1 MTVLQHRAEAL
12 QAIHGEIER
21 LGARLIAISPQ
32 MEKYND
38 TITREKKLTF
48 TIVSD
53 VHNRIAEQ
61 LGITFTLPEKLQ
73 EIYDNFKINLPRYN
87 GDDSWT
93 LPMPTRL
100 IVDTSLTIRYI
111 QTDPDYTVRP
121 EPADTLEALKNIVK
135 A

>member
-1 MTVLQHRAEAL
+1 M
-12 QAIHGEIER
+12 
-21 LGARLIAISPQ
+21 GAGLIAISPQ

-38 TITREKKLTF
+38 TIIKEKKLTF

-53 VHNRIAEQ
+53 AHNNIAEQ
-61 LGITFTLPEKLQ
+61 LGIKFTLPEKLQ
-73 EIYDNFKINLPRYN
+73 GIYDSFKINLPHYN

-111 QTDPDYTVRP
+111 EIDPDYTVRP
-121 EPADTLEALKNIVK
+121 EPLHTLEVLKDIVQGGRS
-135 A
+135 

>member
-1 MTVLQHRAEAL
+1 
-12 QAIHGEIER
+12 
-21 LGARLIAISPQ
+21 

-38 TITREKKLTF
+38 TITGEKKLTF
-48 TIVSD
+48 TIASD
-53 VHNRIAEQ
+53 MHNRIAEQ
-61 LGITFTLPEKLQ
+61 LGIKFTLPEKLQ

-111 QTDPDYTVRP
+111 QTDPDYTIRP
-121 EPADTLEALKNIVK
+121 EPVHTLEALKNILT
-135 A
+135 

>member
-1 MTVLQHRAEAL
+1 
-12 QAIHGEIER
+12 
-21 LGARLIAISPQ
+21 

-38 TITREKKLTF
+38 TITKEKKLTF

-53 VHNRIAEQ
+53 MHNRIAEQ
-61 LGITFTLPEKLQ
+61 LGIKFTLPEKLQ
-73 EIYDNFKINLPRYN
+73 EIYDNFKINLPQYN

-135 A
+135 V

>member
-1 MTVLQHRAEAL
+1 
-12 QAIHGEIER
+12 
-21 LGARLIAISPQ
+21 

-38 TITREKKLTF
+38 TIIREKKLTF
-48 TIVSD
+48 TIASD
-53 VHNRIAEQ
+53 MHNRIAEQ
-61 LGITFTLPEKLQ
+61 LGIKFTLPEKLQ

-121 EPADTLEALKNIVK
+121 EPVHTLEALKNILR
-135 A
+135 

>member
-1 MTVLQHRAEAL
+1 
-12 QAIHGEIER
+12 
-21 LGARLIAISPQ
+21 

-38 TITREKKLTF
+38 TITREKELTF

-53 VHNRIAEQ
+53 MHNRIAEQ
-61 LGITFTLPEKLQ
+61 LGIKFTLPEKLQ
-73 EIYDNFKINLPRYN
+73 GIYDNFKINLPQYN

-121 EPADTLEALKNIVK
+121 EPVHTLEALKNIVK
-135 A
+135 V

>member
-1 MTVLQHRAEAL
+1 
-12 QAIHGEIER
+12 
-21 LGARLIAISPQ
+21 

-38 TITREKKLTF
+38 TVTKQKKLTF

-53 VHNRIAEQ
+53 THNNIAER
-61 LGITFTLPEKLQ
+61 LGIKFTLPEKLQ
-73 EIYDNFKINLPRYN
+73 RIYADFKINLPHYN

-121 EPADTLEALKNIVK
+121 EPLHTLEALKNIVQGGRS
-135 A
+135 